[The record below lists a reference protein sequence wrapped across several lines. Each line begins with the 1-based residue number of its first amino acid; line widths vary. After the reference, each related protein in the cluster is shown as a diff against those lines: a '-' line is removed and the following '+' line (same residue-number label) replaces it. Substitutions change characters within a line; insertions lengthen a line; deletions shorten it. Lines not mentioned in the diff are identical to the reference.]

1 MSNSKTVINIVI
13 VILLLGAILIG
24 YFYFFGG
31 NKAETNTQ
39 SGLQQITA
47 NGSTG
52 LASVGQSQASEFVV
66 LLDNLRSVDLKSSI
80 FSNPAFSGDLQD
92 FTTPLPDR
100 QKGRSNPFA
109 PIGTSN
115 ISATP
120 VSIGGLFR

>member
-1 MSNSKTVINIVI
+1 MSNSKTIINIVI
-13 VILLLGAILIG
+13 VILLLGAIVIG

-31 NKAETNTQ
+31 KAETGTQ
-39 SGLQQITA
+39 SGLQQLTT

-52 LASVGQSQASEFVV
+52 LVSVGQSQASEFVV

-109 PIGTSN
+109 PIGTGN
-115 ISATP
+115 ISAVP
-120 VSIGGLFR
+120 VSVGGLFR

>member
-1 MSNSKTVINIVI
+1 MSNSKTVINILI
-13 VILLLGAILIG
+13 AILLLGAIVIG

-31 NKAETNTQ
+31 KADTDNQ

-52 LASVGQSQASEFVV
+52 LAAVGQSQASEFVV
-66 LLDNLRSVDLKSSI
+66 LLDNLRSVDLKSPI

-109 PIGTSN
+109 PIGTGN
-115 ISATP
+115 ITVTP
-120 VSIGGLFR
+120 VSVGGLFR